1 MLPFLWGLSVNS
13 IQFREK
19 KSCALRNCQFILSAP
34 SDVLIFSLSF
44 FDEASKNPDS
54 LSFLAKNGL
63 EFFRRLSFFGLEFFE
78 NAQKISLVYDP
89 LYILCSP
96 STFG

>member
-1 MLPFLWGLSVNS
+1 MKSLEFFTPLLFLWGLSVNS

-19 KSCALRNCQFILSAP
+19 KICASRNCQFILSAP

-63 EFFRRLSFFGLEFFE
+63 EFFWRLSFSGLEFFE
-78 NAQKISLVYDP
+78 NAQKISL
-89 LYILCSP
+89 L
-96 STFG
+96 